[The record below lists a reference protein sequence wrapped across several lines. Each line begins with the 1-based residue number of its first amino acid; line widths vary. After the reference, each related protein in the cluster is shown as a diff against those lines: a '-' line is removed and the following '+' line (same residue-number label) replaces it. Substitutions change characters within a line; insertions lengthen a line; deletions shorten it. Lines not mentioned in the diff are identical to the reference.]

1 MRGFQVAPAEIE
13 GCLLG
18 HPEIVDS
25 CVVGIPDDYSGD
37 IPLAFVVLSANAFNR
52 VALDPQAGYEIKANI
67 VKVSKHLRLLGLS

>member
-1 MRGFQVAPAEIE
+1 VRGFQVAPAEIE

-67 VKVSKHLRLLGLS
+67 VQVSKHLRLLGLS